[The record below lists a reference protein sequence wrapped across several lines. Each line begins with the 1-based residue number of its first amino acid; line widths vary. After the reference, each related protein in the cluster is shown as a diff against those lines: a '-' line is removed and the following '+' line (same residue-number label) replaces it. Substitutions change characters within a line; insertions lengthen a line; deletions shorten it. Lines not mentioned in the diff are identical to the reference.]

1 MQKQTPG
8 PPLHSDRHL
17 MDALDCEAVRAE
29 DLNSFLGPLVSVFC
43 HPAVPASTMR
53 SCTKLSQASHRLKPL
68 GWWTIYQGFKN
79 SICTN
84 RKFHLPLQA
93 VTEEKIE
100 NLAGVSSQ
108 LAFFQVC
115 EMGPLNSE
123 SPMLPSG
130 RQILLSFSSNCG
142 SCSLKQEGLCDAG

>member
-29 DLNSFLGPLVSVFC
+29 DLNSFLGRLVSVFC

-84 RKFHLPLQA
+84 RKFTYLCRQSQRRRLRTWQESHPSLH
-93 VTEEKIE
+93 
-100 NLAGVSSQ
+100 SSRCVKW
-108 LAFFQVC
+108 AH
-115 EMGPLNSE
+115 
-123 SPMLPSG
+123 
-130 RQILLSFSSNCG
+130 
-142 SCSLKQEGLCDAG
+142 